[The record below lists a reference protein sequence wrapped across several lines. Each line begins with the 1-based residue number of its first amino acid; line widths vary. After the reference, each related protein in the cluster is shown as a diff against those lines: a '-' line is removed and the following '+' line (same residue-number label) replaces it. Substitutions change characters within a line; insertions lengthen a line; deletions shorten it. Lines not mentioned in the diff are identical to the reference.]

1 MEVDMRESWQ
11 DKLFHQKFMKE
22 LGYKPRRRKASHQWW
37 ESPFIDYDT
46 PLQKYY

>member
-11 DKLFHQKFMKE
+11 DRLFHQKFMKE
-22 LGYKPRRRKASHQWW
+22 LGYKPRRRKKYHQWW

-46 PLQKYY
+46 PRQKYY